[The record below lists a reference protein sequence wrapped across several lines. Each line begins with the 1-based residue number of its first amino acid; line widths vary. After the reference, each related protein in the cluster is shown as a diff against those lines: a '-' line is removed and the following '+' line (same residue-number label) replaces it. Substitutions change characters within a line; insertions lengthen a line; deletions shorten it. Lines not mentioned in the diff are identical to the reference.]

1 MAREYLIVFE
11 EYDLTR
17 RKADWKNK
25 HLLLFE
31 GKHYKEGIVAICRPP
46 GFSHPLKGILYSN
59 FIMETAGCTLY
70 ALPIAEGSS
79 LPFKCVDIDANTIAV
94 CKLILEKTN
103 TMTRLNILPSHPH
116 EDPLDDDIKSD
127 ILSFFSLKTD
137 ARTVTFQWKPNVY
150 KRGRSV
156 GE

>member
-1 MAREYLIVFE
+1 MPREYLIVFE
-11 EYDLTR
+11 EYDLIR

-25 HLLLFE
+25 QLLLFE

-59 FIMETAGCTLY
+59 FVMESTGCTPY

-79 LPFKCVDIDANTIAV
+79 LPFKCVDIDANMIV
-94 CKLILEKTN
+94 MCNLVVEKTHN
-103 TMTRLNILPSHPH
+103 MTRLNILPSHPH
-116 EDPLDDDIKSD
+116 EAPLDDDTKSD

-137 ARTVTFQWKPNVY
+137 ARTVTFLWKPNVY
-150 KRGRSV
+150 KRDRKSV
-156 GE
+156 V

>member
-1 MAREYLIVFE
+1 MPKEYLLVFE
-11 EYDLTR
+11 EYELIK

-46 GFSHPLKGILYSN
+46 GFPHPLKGILYSN
-59 FIMETAGCTLY
+59 FAMGTTGCTLF
-70 ALPIAEGSS
+70 ALPIREGSS
-79 LPFKCVDIDANTIAV
+79 LPFKCVDIDTNTIV
-94 CKLILEKTN
+94 MCKLVLEKN
-103 TMTRLNILPSHPH
+103 QHMTRLNILPSHPH
-116 EDPLDDDIKSD
+116 EAPLDDDTKSD

-137 ARTVTFQWKPNVY
+137 ARTVTFLWNPNVY